1 MILVICDLT
10 LVLNDVKVL
19 AYFMKKR
26 DEFSVDAASNR
37 RAFTTRKYPTFGRGV
52 YSEANPPKTVTAS
65 PFYWWFKFLQ
75 LNEQYKKAIAGE
87 ATTIS
92 PTLMADF
99 GDVSNIDFKT
109 WWSTR
114 SHLFA
119 EPLTE
124 YRMYIPRNAAEIAAF
139 DNSNVMNLVVPL
151 DWTNVGIK
159 RRFAQI
165 IDKLVERTPRGV
177 RTNKASSAQY
187 KLGRKWSPVGLKHAY
202 DVYVAKQHAVALGE
216 QRGKPFAWADIG
228 ILAKLPAAGDAELF
242 DLDTSTYNTRRVLTA
257 QCIRHYGQAM
267 QFIAASASNM
277 FPAPLPPKAP
287 RTAPNPN
294 TLVHQIR

>member
-1 MILVICDLT
+1 
-10 LVLNDVKVL
+10 
-19 AYFMKKR
+19 MKKT

-52 YSEANPPKTVTAS
+52 YSEANPAKTVTAS
-65 PFYWWFKFLQ
+65 PFYWWFKFLR
-75 LNEQYKKAIAGE
+75 LNEHYKKAIAGE

-109 WWSTR
+109 WWSAR
-114 SHLFA
+114 SNLFA

-124 YRMYIPRNAAEIAAF
+124 FRMYVPRNVAEIAAF

-165 IDKLVERTPRGV
+165 IDKLVNRTPRGV
-177 RTNKASSAQY
+177 RTNQASNAQY

-202 DVYVAKQHAVALGE
+202 DVYVARQHAVALGE
-216 QRGKPFAWADIG
+216 QRGKPIAWADIG
-228 ILAKLPAAGDAELF
+228 ILAKLPAAGDAKLF
-242 DLDTSTYNTRRVLTA
+242 DLTGSADYTRRVLTA
-257 QCIRHYGQAM
+257 QCIRHYKLAE

-277 FPAPLPPKAP
+277 FPAPLSSKKEANKEG
-287 RTAPNPN
+287 ANPSVFIHE
-294 TLVHQIR
+294 LL